1 VVGLGTVA
9 DHIDRICQVAGDR
22 KHAALGTDLDG
33 GFGNEQT
40 PRELRVYG
48 DLQLLGGMLADRG
61 YGDADIDGIFHRNWL
76 EFFGR
81 ALPADRIY

>member
-1 VVGLGTVA
+1 
-9 DHIDRICQVAGDR
+9 
-22 KHAALGTDLDG
+22 LDG

-48 DLQLLGGMLADRG
+48 DLQLLGGILADRG
-61 YGDADIDGIFHRNWL
+61 YGDSEIDGIFHRNWL

-81 ALPADRIY
+81 ALP